1 MNHDAGYKRLFAHP
15 ELVADLLTGF
25 VREPWIAELDFGT
38 LEKYPTEFIDD
49 RLRQRRNDIIFLKTR
64 LPAVQLPELSE
75 LEEIRIM
82 LTDRVIDWTQQW
94 KQEGLQQGMESER
107 RALLRL
113 IRRRFGAAVADGS
126 IPALER
132 IQQPAALEELFE
144 QALDCPDE
152 QTWLARLAT
161 ASSPV
166 PDRH

>member
-1 MNHDAGYKRLFAHP
+1 
-15 ELVADLLTGF
+15 
-25 VREPWIAELDFGT
+25 
-38 LEKYPTEFIDD
+38 
-49 RLRQRRNDIIFLKTR
+49 
-64 LPAVQLPELSE
+64 
-75 LEEIRIM
+75 

-94 KQEGLQQGMESER
+94 KQEGLQQGLQQGLESER

-144 QALDCPDE
+144 QVLDCPDE
-152 QTWLARLAT
+152 QTWLALLAT
-161 ASSPV
+161 ASPPV